1 MHNRTL
7 CFDSKSTFQLVFKT
21 YQDNK
26 KLKHLGKEPNNLKKK
41 RNDTFKFEQKTL
53 EIDNFNNVEEEIN
66 EKIEKRKKKK
76 GVKQLKKKNKSLKQ
90 TKTLYEEKIEE
101 KELWCKLN
109 ELNKEFQTINNIK
122 KKQKSCLRQ
131 H

>member
-1 MHNRTL
+1 MTHL
-7 CFDSKSTFQLVFKT
+7 SL
-21 YQDNK
+21 NK
-26 KLKHLGKEPNNLKKK
+26 KLQKLTILIMWKKKLMKRLKK
-41 RNDTFKFEQKTL
+41 E
-53 EIDNFNNVEEEIN
+53 
-66 EKIEKRKKKK
+66 KKK
-76 GVKQLKKKNKSLKQ
+76 GVKQLKKKNKSFKQ